1 MLLSWLEG
9 AQRGQ
14 LYKDMKDSECFL
26 PPSPASTAEKSLVEG
41 LCTPVADHWQLPT
54 VDSKVYAP

>member
-1 MLLSWLEG
+1 MLVSWLEG

-41 LCTPVADHWQLPT
+41 LYTPVADHWQLST
-54 VDSKVYAP
+54 L